1 VLKVRKTK
9 MGDTTMRL
17 LPIAGMIIAY
27 CITASAMAIDYKAGS
42 ITINAPWS
50 RATPKGVQT
59 AIGYMTIKNNGTT
72 PDRII
77 GGSVDVADHF
87 ELHVTIIE
95 NGIARMRELSEIEI
109 KPGETIEFK
118 PGGSHAMFV
127 NLRHPLSKG
136 EHVKGTLLFEHA
148 GKVQIEYSVE
158 EIGAQTSP
166 GDMK

>member
-109 KPGETIEFK
+109 KPGETIESSQEALT
-118 PGGSHAMFV
+118 PC
-127 NLRHPLSKG
+127 LS
-136 EHVKGTLLFEHA
+136 
-148 GKVQIEYSVE
+148 
-158 EIGAQTSP
+158 TS
-166 GDMK
+166 DTR

>member
-1 VLKVRKTK
+1 
-9 MGDTTMRL
+9 MRL
-17 LPIAGMIIAY
+17 LPIAGMVISY
-27 CITASAMAIDYKAGS
+27 CITANAMATEYKAGS
-42 ITINAPWS
+42 IAINAPWS

-109 KPGETIEFK
+109 KPGK
-118 PGGSHAMFV
+118 
-127 NLRHPLSKG
+127 RLSSSQG
-136 EHVKGTLLFEHA
+136 ALTPCLL
-148 GKVQIEYSVE
+148 
-158 EIGAQTSP
+158 TS
-166 GDMK
+166 DTR